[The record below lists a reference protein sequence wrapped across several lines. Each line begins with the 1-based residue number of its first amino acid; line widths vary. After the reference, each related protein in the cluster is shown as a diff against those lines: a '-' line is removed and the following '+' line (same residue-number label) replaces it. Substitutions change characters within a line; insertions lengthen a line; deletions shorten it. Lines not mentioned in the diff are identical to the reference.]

1 MSCPRHSEPYTLYSK
16 IYPSPHP
23 PSLPSSLSSNYPP
36 RSHGVSTP
44 PQLLVALPT
53 KQLKTSSRAVTRRLL
68 LQTANCHVL
77 ASGKLST
84 FHIKAEMPTFP
95 PRHQLKARVQQVMMI
110 LTPGGT
116 LSTLPSVLHPRETL
130 SVRHQH
136 GESWAPC
143 SFSVCV
149 YMFTRLSGDDI
160 HLDAGVKDQFSP
172 PPPSSPCSFIV
183 ADDVR

>member
-1 MSCPRHSEPYTLYSK
+1 MSCPRHSEPHTLYSK

-23 PSLPSSLSSNYPP
+23 PPLPSSQSSNYPP

-68 LQTANCHVL
+68 LQTANSHVL

-95 PRHQLKARVQQVMMI
+95 PRHQLKARVQEVMMI

-116 LSTLPSVLHPRETL
+116 H
-130 SVRHQH
+130 
-136 GESWAPC
+136 
-143 SFSVCV
+143 
-149 YMFTRLSGDDI
+149 
-160 HLDAGVKDQFSP
+160 
-172 PPPSSPCSFIV
+172 
-183 ADDVR
+183 